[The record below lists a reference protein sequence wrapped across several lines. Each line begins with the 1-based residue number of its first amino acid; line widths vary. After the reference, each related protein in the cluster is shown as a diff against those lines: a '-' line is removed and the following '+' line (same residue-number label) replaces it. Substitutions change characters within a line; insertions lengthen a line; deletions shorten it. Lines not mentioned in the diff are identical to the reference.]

1 VRGVRLIICKN
12 LSHAWKLRAREKLG
26 DAEALSDPV
35 NNPHSAM
42 GPADEDNLVG
52 SVAEPN
58 AQSEVADAVS
68 SRFSGPVGFGEN
80 FSKKVRKHIDQ
91 IRNRGSTREAIP
103 SPAKGGVERVR
114 RIIQDRVA
122 REGGRAT
129 TFAGE
134 AAVAFE
140 DGGVTYIFSATGEFW
155 TILGN

>member
-1 VRGVRLIICKN
+1 
-12 LSHAWKLRAREKLG
+12 
-26 DAEALSDPV
+26 
-35 NNPHSAM
+35 M
-42 GPADEDNLVG
+42 GPVDEDNGAG

-58 AQSEVADAVS
+58 AQSEGSDSVPLLFS
-68 SRFSGPVGFGEN
+68 SPVTFGEN
-80 FSKKVRKHIDQ
+80 FAKKVRKHIDQ
-91 IRNRGSTREAIP
+91 VRSRGPTREAIP

-122 REGGRAT
+122 QGVGRAT

-140 DGGVTYIFSATGEFW
+140 DGGVTYIFKATGEFW